1 MSSHKEAGSMSNGSW
16 ISKRFTG
23 SMTEHIAR
31 AVETATSEKYKT
43 GAATATATTGVKRSA
58 QDMVADSS
66 SYQASSN
73 HHHHSRM
80 TNGKTGTSDI
90 HDYNHQRQGRHQW
103 QHQQQHNH
111 VAIIDTGYY
120 ADIVQQPVRVRCSEH
135 YNNGIVTHPIEP
147 CIAVQFHRKIQ
158 PDILGSSHNTI
169 QNTSLLVAHAYLTS
183 SDGYSDMSYF
193 VRPLEVKVQQQ
204 VTPDCPLSKSEAMEQ
219 QYSLQQQLHVSQQQ
233 QASSSLLVKQH
244 IPHNQHSVSLSSKYK
259 HPSSLFQRLQNTQ
272 TIRDHPSIPLVTTL
286 RPFQQSFISTLNR
299 ESTHSSSSCSLPGIT
314 TLASLNFKTSH
325 HSHYLSNEA
334 PNSTDPAGGDHYP
347 NSKRS
352 VWTDITH
359 RVLQSPLPSFPT
371 ASLFG
376 NQATAADIA
385 TGKDGNRGVFFFFPD
400 IGIRVPGQFKL
411 RIVISRIPQG

>member
-23 SMTEHIAR
+23 SMTEPIAR
-31 AVETATSEKYKT
+31 AVETATATSEKDKT
-43 GAATATATTGVKRSA
+43 GAAATATTGVKRGV
-58 QDMVADSS
+58 QDMAADSS
-66 SYQASSN
+66 SHQVSTD
-73 HHHHSRM
+73 HHHYSRM
-80 TNGKTGTSDI
+80 TNGKIGTSDI
-90 HDYNHQRQGRHQW
+90 HDYNHQKQGRHQW
-103 QHQQQHNH
+103 QQQQHNP
-111 VAIIDTGYY
+111 VATIDTGYY

-183 SDGYSDMSYF
+183 SDGCSDMSYF

-219 QYSLQQQLHVSQQQ
+219 QYSLQQQLHASQQQ
-233 QASSSLLVKQH
+233 QASSSSLLLQTPL
-244 IPHNQHSVSLSSKYK
+244 IPADA
-259 HPSSLFQRLQNTQ
+259 
-272 TIRDHPSIPLVTTL
+272 DH
-286 RPFQQSFISTLNR
+286 
-299 ESTHSSSSCSLPGIT
+299 C
-314 TLASLNFKTSH
+314 
-325 HSHYLSNEA
+325 
-334 PNSTDPAGGDHYP
+334 P

-385 TGKDGNRGVFFFFPD
+385 TGKDGNRGVFFFFP
-400 IGIRVPGQFKL
+400 GYWH
-411 RIVISRIPQG
+411 

>member
-1 MSSHKEAGSMSNGSW
+1 
-16 ISKRFTG
+16 
-23 SMTEHIAR
+23 MTEPIAR
-31 AVETATSEKYKT
+31 AVETATATSEKDKT
-43 GAATATATTGVKRSA
+43 GAAIATATTGVKRSA

-66 SYQASSN
+66 SHQVSTD
-73 HHHHSRM
+73 HHHYSRM

-90 HDYNHQRQGRHQW
+90 HDYNHQKQGRHQW
-103 QHQQQHNH
+103 QQQQQHNP
-111 VAIIDTGYY
+111 VATIDTGYY

-158 PDILGSSHNTI
+158 PDILGS
-169 QNTSLLVAHAYLTS
+169 
-183 SDGYSDMSYF
+183 
-193 VRPLEVKVQQQ
+193 RPLEVKVQQQ
-204 VTPDCPLSKSEAMEQ
+204 VTPDHPLSKSEAMEQ
-219 QYSLQQQLHVSQQQ
+219 QYSLQQQLHASQQQ
-233 QASSSLLVKQH
+233 QASSSSLSSLVEQH

-272 TIRDHPSIPLVTTL
+272 TIQDHPSIPLVTTL
-286 RPFQQSFISTLNR
+286 RHLQQSFISTLNQ
-299 ESTHSSSSCSLPGIT
+299 ESTHSSSHCPLPGIT

-325 HSHYLSNEA
+325 HSHSLSHEA
-334 PNSTDPAGGDHYP
+334 PNSTDPADADHYP

>member
-1 MSSHKEAGSMSNGSW
+1 
-16 ISKRFTG
+16 
-23 SMTEHIAR
+23 MTEPIAR
-31 AVETATSEKYKT
+31 AVETATATSEKDKT

-66 SYQASSN
+66 SHQASSN

-103 QHQQQHNH
+103 QQQQQHNH

-219 QYSLQQQLHVSQQQ
+219 QYSLQQQLHASQQQ
-233 QASSSLLVKQH
+233 QASSSLL
-244 IPHNQHSVSLSSKYK
+244 
-259 HPSSLFQRLQNTQ
+259 
-272 TIRDHPSIPLVTTL
+272 
-286 RPFQQSFISTLNR
+286 SFISTPIEDLL
-299 ESTHSSSSCSLPGIT
+299 TVPPLAHLPGIT

-325 HSHYLSNEA
+325 HSHSLSHEA
-334 PNSTDPAGGDHYP
+334 PNSTDPADADHCP

>member
-1 MSSHKEAGSMSNGSW
+1 
-16 ISKRFTG
+16 
-23 SMTEHIAR
+23 
-31 AVETATSEKYKT
+31 
-43 GAATATATTGVKRSA
+43 
-58 QDMVADSS
+58 MVADSS
-66 SYQASSN
+66 SHQASSN

-103 QHQQQHNH
+103 QQQQQHNP
-111 VAIIDTGYY
+111 VATIDTGYY

-158 PDILGSSHNTI
+158 PDILGS
-169 QNTSLLVAHAYLTS
+169 
-183 SDGYSDMSYF
+183 
-193 VRPLEVKVQQQ
+193 RPLEVKVQQQ
-204 VTPDCPLSKSEAMEQ
+204 VTPDHPLSKSEAMEQ
-219 QYSLQQQLHVSQQQ
+219 QYSLQQQLH
-233 QASSSLLVKQH
+233 AS
-244 IPHNQHSVSLSSKYK
+244 PAAA
-259 HPSSLFQRLQNTQ
+259 
-272 TIRDHPSIPLVTTL
+272 SI
-286 RPFQQSFISTLNR
+286 I
-299 ESTHSSSSCSLPGIT
+299 IIII
-314 TLASLNFKTSH
+314 
-325 HSHYLSNEA
+325 
-334 PNSTDPAGGDHYP
+334 DHYP

-411 RIVISRIPQG
+411 RIVISRIPQGNCPHNLMNDQTHCTICNHSTQLAEVTTDIFISHPADTWGGPLYRTSRDRLKIRPNITPPRCHTRNPTVLSEEQSVEQCISSRPQNLLLPHELALQMYLSRPGHENPHVPEVLDYIILEDEFILVMEYFDQNWDEPF

>member
-1 MSSHKEAGSMSNGSW
+1 
-16 ISKRFTG
+16 
-23 SMTEHIAR
+23 MTEPIAR
-31 AVETATSEKYKT
+31 AVETATATSEKDKT
-43 GAATATATTGVKRSA
+43 GAAIATATTGVKRSA

-66 SYQASSN
+66 SHQVSTD
-73 HHHHSRM
+73 HHHYSRM

-90 HDYNHQRQGRHQW
+90 HDYNHQKQGRHQW
-103 QHQQQHNH
+103 QQQQQHNP
-111 VAIIDTGYY
+111 VATIDTGYY

-158 PDILGSSHNTI
+158 PDILGS
-169 QNTSLLVAHAYLTS
+169 
-183 SDGYSDMSYF
+183 
-193 VRPLEVKVQQQ
+193 RPLEVKVQQQ
-204 VTPDCPLSKSEAMEQ
+204 VTPDHPLSKSEAMEQ
-219 QYSLQQQLHVSQQQ
+219 QYSLQQQLHASQQQ
-233 QASSSLLVKQH
+233 QASSSSFIVTILILC
-244 IPHNQHSVSLSSKYK
+244 PM
-259 HPSSLFQRLQNTQ
+259 RLQTPLTLLMQ
-272 TIRDHPSIPLVTTL
+272 TIT
-286 RPFQQSFISTLNR
+286 
-299 ESTHSSSSCSLPGIT
+299 
-314 TLASLNFKTSH
+314 
-325 HSHYLSNEA
+325 
-334 PNSTDPAGGDHYP
+334 P

>member
-1 MSSHKEAGSMSNGSW
+1 M
-16 ISKRFTG
+16 
-23 SMTEHIAR
+23 
-31 AVETATSEKYKT
+31 AT
-43 GAATATATTGVKRSA
+43 
-58 QDMVADSS
+58 
-66 SYQASSN
+66 
-73 HHHHSRM
+73 
-80 TNGKTGTSDI
+80 
-90 HDYNHQRQGRHQW
+90 
-103 QHQQQHNH
+103 QQQHNP
-111 VAIIDTGYY
+111 VATIDTGYY

-158 PDILGSSHNTI
+158 PDILGS
-169 QNTSLLVAHAYLTS
+169 
-183 SDGYSDMSYF
+183 
-193 VRPLEVKVQQQ
+193 RPLEVKVQQQ

-219 QYSLQQQLHVSQQQ
+219 QYSLQQQLHASQQQ
-233 QASSSLLVKQH
+233 QASSSLL
-244 IPHNQHSVSLSSKYK
+244 
-259 HPSSLFQRLQNTQ
+259 
-272 TIRDHPSIPLVTTL
+272 
-286 RPFQQSFISTLNR
+286 
-299 ESTHSSSSCSLPGIT
+299 
-314 TLASLNFKTSH
+314 TSH
-325 HSHYLSNEA
+325 HSHSLSHEA
-334 PNSTDPAGGDHYP
+334 PNSTDPADADHCP

>member
-1 MSSHKEAGSMSNGSW
+1 
-16 ISKRFTG
+16 
-23 SMTEHIAR
+23 
-31 AVETATSEKYKT
+31 
-43 GAATATATTGVKRSA
+43 
-58 QDMVADSS
+58 
-66 SYQASSN
+66 
-73 HHHHSRM
+73 M

-90 HDYNHQRQGRHQW
+90 HDYNHQQQGRHQW
-103 QHQQQHNH
+103 QHQQQHNP
-111 VAIIDTGYY
+111 VATIDTGYY

-158 PDILGSSHNTI
+158 PDILGS
-169 QNTSLLVAHAYLTS
+169 
-183 SDGYSDMSYF
+183 
-193 VRPLEVKVQQQ
+193 RPLEVKVQQQ
-204 VTPDCPLSKSEAMEQ
+204 VTPDHPLSKSEAMEQ
-219 QYSLQQQLHVSQQQ
+219 QYSLQQQLHASQQQ
-233 QASSSLLVKQH
+233 QASSSSLL
-244 IPHNQHSVSLSSKYK
+244 
-259 HPSSLFQRLQNTQ
+259 NTQ
-272 TIRDHPSIPLVTTL
+272 TIQDHPSIPLVTTL
-286 RPFQQSFISTLNR
+286 RHLQQSFISTLNR
-299 ESTHSSSSCSLPGIT
+299 ESTHSSSHCPLPGIT

-325 HSHYLSNEA
+325 HSHSLSHEA
-334 PNSTDPAGGDHYP
+334 PNSTDPADADHYP

>member
-23 SMTEHIAR
+23 SMTEPIAR
-31 AVETATSEKYKT
+31 AVETATATSEKDKT
-43 GAATATATTGVKRSA
+43 GAAIATATTGVKRSA

-66 SYQASSN
+66 SHQVSTD
-73 HHHHSRM
+73 HHHYSRM

-90 HDYNHQRQGRHQW
+90 HDYNHQQQGRHQW
-103 QHQQQHNH
+103 QQQQQHNP
-111 VAIIDTGYY
+111 VATIDTGYY

-158 PDILGSSHNTI
+158 PDILGS
-169 QNTSLLVAHAYLTS
+169 
-183 SDGYSDMSYF
+183 
-193 VRPLEVKVQQQ
+193 RPLEVKVQQQ
-204 VTPDCPLSKSEAMEQ
+204 VTPDHPLSKSEAMEQ
-219 QYSLQQQLHVSQQQ
+219 QYSLQQQLHASQQQ
-233 QASSSLLVKQH
+233 QASSS
-244 IPHNQHSVSLSSKYK
+244 SLSS
-259 HPSSLFQRLQNTQ
+259 L
-272 TIRDHPSIPLVTTL
+272 
-286 RPFQQSFISTLNR
+286 SFISTLNQ
-299 ESTHSSSSCSLPGIT
+299 ESTHSSSHCPLPGIT

-325 HSHYLSNEA
+325 HSHSLSHEA
-334 PNSTDPAGGDHYP
+334 PNSTDPADADHYP